1 MYTSVGRSIC
11 GEKEYKGKEK
21 YSAFESASGDAKIVL
36 LFIVLRFK

>member
-21 YSAFESASGDAKIVL
+21 YSAFESALEDAFER
-36 LFIVLRFK
+36 FIIHSVTI